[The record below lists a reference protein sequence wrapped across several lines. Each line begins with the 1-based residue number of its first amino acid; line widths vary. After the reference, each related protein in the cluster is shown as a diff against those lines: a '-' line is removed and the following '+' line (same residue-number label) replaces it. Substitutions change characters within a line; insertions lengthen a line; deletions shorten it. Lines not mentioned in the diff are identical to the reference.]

1 MVTLVDSAN
10 EAVSI
15 VSSITADAN
24 AESEELEKIT
34 EGVEQIASVIQ
45 RNTATAEESAASSEE
60 LSGQAA
66 LLKSLTDR
74 FEL

>member
-1 MVTLVDSAN
+1 MVTLVDSAK

-15 VSSITADAN
+15 VSSITSDAN
-24 AESEELEKIT
+24 AESDELSRIT
-34 EGVEQIASVIQ
+34 DGVEQIANVIQ

-66 LLKSLTDR
+66 ILKSLTDR

>member
-1 MVTLVDSAN
+1 MITLVDSAN

-15 VSSITADAN
+15 VSSITSDAN
-24 AESEELEKIT
+24 EESEELAKIT
-34 EGVEQIASVIQ
+34 DGVEQIANVIQ

-60 LSGQAA
+60 LSGQATI
-66 LLKSLTDR
+66 LKSLTDR